1 MEKNIYTPMEQVLI
15 EGAKLL
21 EENKAE
27 KKWLETS
34 TDLGK
39 ALELDLLLLDLE
51 EKADMMDGLKL
62 EEWLL

>member
-34 TDLGK
+34 IDLGK

-51 EKADMMDGLKL
+51 EKADMMDGIKL
-62 EEWLL
+62 EEWIL